1 MRTHSVFAI
10 GVEPATAWLR
20 DGGIALDS
28 EGFVRTGTDEH
39 APRPLPL
46 ESSIPGVSAVGDVRS
61 GSAKRVGAAIGEG
74 AAVVA
79 QPHAVLADTG
89 AVRS

>member
-20 DGGIALDS
+20 DCGIALDS

-46 ESSIPGVSAVGDVRS
+46 ESSIPGVFAVGDVPS
-61 GSAKRVGAAIGEG
+61 SSAKRVAR
-74 AAVVA
+74 
-79 QPHAVLADTG
+79 
-89 AVRS
+89 RSAKAPLWWHSPMPCWRTPRR